1 MIVPGVCALA
11 AQAGVVA
18 MLSVTD
24 QNKAMT
30 TITTLGLPE
39 EDRRSFWVRRH
50 ELLNWAHITYRYHR
64 KRQWFFDVLEKLTQA
79 AVVGAGVAV
88 AGKTVVDLLPLL
100 GGAIVFVGLLSL
112 VFGYADKRQ
121 AHKELAQEAMQLVGD
136 IQSAPFDALTESDLC
151 AWQRT
156 RACID
161 LKEPPNLKTL
171 VAKCEW
177 EQCVSE
183 GHADC
188 APQVRWWQQAYM
200 HFV

>member
-1 MIVPGVCALA
+1 MRL
-11 AQAGVVA
+11 
-18 MLSVTD
+18 MTD
-24 QNKAMT
+24 QNKVMT
-30 TITTLGLPE
+30 AITTPDLTE
-39 EDRRSFWVRRH
+39 EDRHSLWERRH
-50 ELLNWAHITYRYHR
+50 ELLNWANITYRYHR

-88 AGKTVVDLLPLL
+88 AGKTVVDQLPLL
-100 GGAIVFVGLLSL
+100 GGAIAFFGLLAL
-112 VFGYADKRQ
+112 VFGYSDKRQ
-121 AHKELAQEAMQLVGD
+121 AYKELAQEAIQLVGD
-136 IQSAPFDALTESDLC
+136 IQSTSFDALTESDLC

-177 EQCVSE
+177 EQAVSE